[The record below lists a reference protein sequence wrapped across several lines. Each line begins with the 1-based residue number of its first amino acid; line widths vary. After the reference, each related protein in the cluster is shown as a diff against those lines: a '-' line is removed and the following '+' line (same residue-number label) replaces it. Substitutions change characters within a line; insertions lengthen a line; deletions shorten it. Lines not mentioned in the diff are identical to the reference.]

1 MTKLKNGLKVA
12 YKKTREKAVYLEL
25 LVKAGSG
32 HEEPTAKGVAH
43 YLEHVKFNTEKY
55 GEAEAIFR
63 VAKENSIQLNAYTW
77 KRETVYT
84 IKALPESL
92 EFGLGLL
99 NQIVFNSRLT
109 EACIEKERGIIQNE
123 IIRRPEYLKEH
134 ALNSKV
140 FEGINA
146 DNVIGLT
153 EQVAALTLE
162 DITNFQEKYYVPNNM
177 CLMIAG
183 PCGKQKE
190 VLEKVVPIFGDYE
203 KKNIKKTT
211 KNKLQKKDSIIFN
224 EKEDQTYKIN
234 IASVIPEAKETLAER
249 ILQNAAIRCINEK
262 LTDYFREELSMVYN
276 VFSWREK
283 LEKETTFSTRT
294 DLRGKTEVL
303 DFLNKY
309 KTFRPL
315 IAEKMNE
322 TDVNRNIKGMVTK
335 KRFQE
340 DDSNN
345 FIDEILNFELHGQ
358 KRTSEKEVLETLNA
372 LTFEQV
378 KAEIEKILKEEFY
391 TVVSN

>member
-63 VAKENSIQLNAYTW
+63 VAKENSMQLNAYTW

-84 IKALPESL
+84 IKTLPESL

-99 NQIVFNSRLT
+99 NQIVFNSKLT

-123 IIRRPEYLKEH
+123 IIRKPEFLKEH

-162 DITNFQEKYYVPNNM
+162 DIKTFQEKHYVPNNM
-177 CLMIAG
+177 CLIIAG

>member
-1 MTKLKNGLKVA
+1 MKKLKNGLKVA

-63 VAKENSIQLNAYTW
+63 VAKENSMQLNAYTW

-84 IKALPESL
+84 IKTLPESL

-99 NQIVFNSRLT
+99 NQIVFNSKLT

-123 IIRRPEYLKEH
+123 IIRKPEFLKEH

-162 DITNFQEKYYVPNNM
+162 DIKTFQEKHYVPNNM
-177 CLMIAG
+177 CLIIAG

>member
-63 VAKENSIQLNAYTW
+63 VAKENSMQLNAYTW

-84 IKALPESL
+84 IKTLPESL

-99 NQIVFNSRLT
+99 NQIVFNSKLT

-123 IIRRPEYLKEH
+123 IIRKPEFLKEH

-162 DITNFQEKYYVPNNM
+162 DIKTFQEKHYVPNNM
-177 CLMIAG
+177 CLIIAG

-345 FIDEILNFELHGQ
+345 FIGEILNFELHGQ

>member
-63 VAKENSIQLNAYTW
+63 VAKENSMQLNAYTW

-84 IKALPESL
+84 IKTLPESL

-99 NQIVFNSRLT
+99 NQIVFNSKLT
-109 EACIEKERGIIQNE
+109 EAYIEKERGIIQNE
-123 IIRRPEYLKEH
+123 IIRRPEFLKEH

-162 DITNFQEKYYVPNNM
+162 DIKTFQEKHYVPNNM
-177 CLMIAG
+177 CLIIAG

-190 VLEKVVPIFGDYE
+190 VLENNEGSTIEGQIIYE
-203 KKNIKKTT
+203 INTINTIST
-211 KNKLQKKDSIIFN
+211 K
-224 EKEDQTYKIN
+224 
-234 IASVIPEAKETLAER
+234 
-249 ILQNAAIRCINEK
+249 
-262 LTDYFREELSMVYN
+262 
-276 VFSWREK
+276 
-283 LEKETTFSTRT
+283 
-294 DLRGKTEVL
+294 
-303 DFLNKY
+303 
-309 KTFRPL
+309 
-315 IAEKMNE
+315 
-322 TDVNRNIKGMVTK
+322 
-335 KRFQE
+335 
-340 DDSNN
+340 SN
-345 FIDEILNFELHGQ
+345 
-358 KRTSEKEVLETLNA
+358 T
-372 LTFEQV
+372 
-378 KAEIEKILKEEFY
+378 
-391 TVVSN
+391 

>member
-77 KRETVYT
+77 KRETNYT

-109 EACIEKERGIIQNE
+109 EAYIEKERGIIQNE
-123 IIRRPEYLKEH
+123 IIRKPEFLKEH

-177 CLMIAG
+177 CLIIAG

-190 VLEKVVPIFGDYE
+190 VLEKVVTIFGDYE

-234 IASVIPEAKETLAER
+234 IASVIPEAKETLTER
-249 ILQNAAIRCINEK
+249 ILQNAAVKCINEK

-283 LEKETTFSTRT
+283 LEKETTFLTRT

-303 DFLNKY
+303 DFLEKY

-322 TDVNRNIKGMVTK
+322 DDVKRNIKGMITG

-345 FIDEILNFELHGQ
+345 FIDEIINFELHGQ

-378 KAEIEKILKEEFY
+378 KTEIEKILKEEFY

>member
-63 VAKENSIQLNAYTW
+63 VAKENSMQLNAYTW

-84 IKALPESL
+84 IKTLPESL

-99 NQIVFNSRLT
+99 NQIVFNSKLT

-123 IIRRPEYLKEH
+123 IIRRPEFLKEH

-162 DITNFQEKYYVPNNM
+162 DIKTFQEKHYVPNNM
-177 CLMIAG
+177 CLIIAG

>member
-99 NQIVFNSRLT
+99 NQIVFNSKLT

-123 IIRRPEYLKEH
+123 IIRRPEFLKEH

-162 DITNFQEKYYVPNNM
+162 DIKTFQEKYYVPNNM
-177 CLMIAG
+177 CLIIAG

-249 ILQNAAIRCINEK
+249 ILQNAAVRCINEK

-303 DFLNKY
+303 DFLDKY

-378 KAEIEKILKEEFY
+378 KTEIEKILKEEFY

>member
-84 IKALPESL
+84 IKTLPESL

-99 NQIVFNSRLT
+99 NQIVFNSKLT

-123 IIRRPEYLKEH
+123 IIRRPEFLKEH

-162 DITNFQEKYYVPNNM
+162 DIKTFQEKYYVPNNM
-177 CLMIAG
+177 CLIIAG

-249 ILQNAAIRCINEK
+249 ILQNAAVRCINEK

-303 DFLNKY
+303 DFLDKY

-378 KAEIEKILKEEFY
+378 KTEIEKILKEEFY

>member
-99 NQIVFNSRLT
+99 NQIVFNSKLT

-123 IIRRPEYLKEH
+123 IIRRPEFLKEH

-162 DITNFQEKYYVPNNM
+162 DIKTFQEKYYVPNNM
-177 CLMIAG
+177 CLIIAG

-303 DFLNKY
+303 DFLDKY

-378 KAEIEKILKEEFY
+378 KTEIEKILKEEFY

>member
-1 MTKLKNGLKVA
+1 MTKLKNGFKVA
-12 YKKTREKAVYLEL
+12 YKKTRKKAVYLEL

-63 VAKENSIQLNAYTW
+63 VAKENSIQLNAYTG

-109 EACIEKERGIIQNE
+109 ETCIEKERSIIQNE
-123 IIRRPEYLKEH
+123 IIRRPEFLKEH

-162 DITNFQEKYYVPNNM
+162 DITNFQGKYYVPNNM
-177 CLMIAG
+177 CLIIAG

-234 IASVIPEAKETLAER
+234 IASVIPEAKETLTER
-249 ILQNAAIRCINEK
+249 ILQNAAVRCINEK

-283 LEKETTFSTRT
+283 LEKETIFSTRT

-303 DFLNKY
+303 DFLEKY

-322 TDVNRNIKGMVTK
+322 ADVKRNIKGMITG

-345 FIDEILNFELHGQ
+345 FIDEIIKFELHGQ
-358 KRTSEKEVLETLNA
+358 KRTSEKEVLETLNS

-378 KAEIEKILKEEFY
+378 KTEIEKILKEEFY
-391 TVVSN
+391 TVISN